1 MLIEIQWIIYVVF
14 AALGLAIS
22 FAIGQHVLSKEHETT
37 KVGLVEQ
44 EKLRLEAKKAK
55 KARDVEAGV
64 PVVQA
69 AGDGEKALA

>member
-1 MLIEIQWIIYVVF
+1 M
-14 AALGLAIS
+14 
-22 FAIGQHVLSKEHETT
+22 LSKEHETT
-37 KVGLVEQ
+37 KVGLAEQ

-55 KARDVEAGV
+55 KARDVETGV